1 MNNNT
6 GWLIRREFWENRA
19 IWLVPAV
26 IAGLL
31 VLAASF
37 GNVQFGGFFHSDGSG
52 EGVPE
57 QLAMY
62 ALSGS
67 VTVMFLI
74 IMSVYSGWYLLDCLH
89 ADRKDRS
96 ILFWKSLPI
105 SDAATVLTKLL
116 VGLLIIPLVYF
127 AIADL
132 TVFVMSL
139 IFGLRT
145 GLWASSGL
153 WHPSLWL
160 QTQGFWLYTILTL
173 AAWYL
178 PVAGWLMLISAW
190 ATRAVILWSVLPPLA
205 IYIGERW
212 MFGTHYFGSELLDRL
227 GKGYAVRAFDVTAG
241 GAGWTTEVIHKHGGD
256 DSLTY
261 PTSLWHL
268 LDPVGFFGSP
278 ATWIGVAVGVAL
290 IYAAIQLRSRR
301 AEI

>member
-1 MNNNT
+1 MNNT
-6 GWLIRREFWENRA
+6 SWLIRREFWENRA

-37 GNVQFGGFFHSDGSG
+37 GHVHFGEDMFRSDGPG
-52 EGVPE
+52 EGVPV
-57 QLAMY
+57 QIAMY

-74 IMSVYSGWYLLDCLH
+74 IMSVYSGWYLLDCLY

-116 VGLLIIPLVYF
+116 VGVIIIPLVYF

-145 GLWASSGL
+145 GLWAASGL

-173 AAWYL
+173 AVWYL

-227 GKGYAVRAFDVTAG
+227 GKGYAVRAFDVTHG

-268 LDPVGFFGSP
+268 LDPVGFFGSS
-278 ATWIGVAVGVAL
+278 ATWTGVAVGVAL

>member
-52 EGVPE
+52 EGVPV

-145 GLWASSGL
+145 GLWAASGL

-190 ATRAVILWSVLPPLA
+190 ATRAVILWSVL
-205 IYIGERW
+205 
-212 MFGTHYFGSELLDRL
+212 LDRL

-261 PTSLWHL
+261 PTSLWRL